1 MGAFTAKERSRMTN
15 EKVTIK
21 DVANDS
27 GVSITTVSQIL
38 NGNGG
43 TVSGKQSRKS
53 IGCKRAIKLS
63 ARLFCATYG
72 DEKVRRLA

>member
-1 MGAFTAKERSRMTN
+1 MTN
-15 EKVTIK
+15 KKVTIK

-38 NGNGG
+38 NGMGHG
-43 TVSGKQSRKS
+43 LVGKRSKS

>member
-1 MGAFTAKERSRMTN
+1 MTN
-15 EKVTIK
+15 KKVTIK

-38 NGNGG
+38 NGNGARF
-43 TVSGKQSRKS
+43 SGKTVEKYWLQ
-53 IGCKRAIKLS
+53 RAIKLS

-72 DEKVRRLA
+72 DEK